1 MSIYLAC
8 LSKMFNF
15 LQTSKM
21 TPLPLLD
28 ALVKAYDLSVGYYV
42 GLAILE
48 AQGQGYKPLVPP

>member
-1 MSIYLAC
+1 
-8 LSKMFNF
+8 
-15 LQTSKM
+15 M